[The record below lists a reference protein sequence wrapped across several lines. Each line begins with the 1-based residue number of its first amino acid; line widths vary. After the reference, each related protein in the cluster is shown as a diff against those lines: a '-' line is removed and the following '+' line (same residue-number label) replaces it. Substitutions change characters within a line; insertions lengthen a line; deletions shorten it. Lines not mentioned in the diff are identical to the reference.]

1 MDEENNELDT
11 TEYKVKLDPALVKSI
26 VRFSQQMA
34 QATKNLQFIQ
44 KYLADTTRLI
54 PAFIPP
60 ELPQYVIQLGEHL
73 RRKDIAVPFTEC
85 GLWLTP
91 SMTPRLVS
99 LVVERY
105 EQGRKRTIPAVIDG
119 FYRQNN
125 WAVLTDAVKR
135 WKSYEFFVP
144 RMPIFYDAVEAHINR
159 KWTLTIPTLIP
170 HIEGIAGEILLA
182 NNLSFTK
189 DAIIIST
196 GQKTYPSSI
205 FSRLRAD
212 KVTPTMDVII
222 SSLLY
227 YLEGTLY
234 EYKNF
239 RDFPRIRRLK
249 TLNRHAVMHGYQVN
263 YATRLNSLRCFLA
276 LDSLSM
282 LKGNIPKLI
291 PS

>member
-1 MDEENNELDT
+1 MDKRYEEIDT
-11 TEYKVKLDPALVKSI
+11 KRYTFNLNPAVVESI
-26 VRFSQQMA
+26 NRFSQQMA
-34 QATKNLQFIQ
+34 QAAKSM
-44 KYLADTTRLI
+44 
-54 PAFIPP
+54 
-60 ELPQYVIQLGEHL
+60 QYVQQHLAETAKLINYIVPPTLPKYVQQLGEYL
-73 RRKDIAVPFTEC
+73 RRKDIAIPFTEC

-91 SMTPRLVS
+91 SMTPGLV
-99 LVVERY
+99 LVVIERY

-125 WAVLTDAVKR
+125 WRILRDAVER

-144 RMPIFYDAVEAHINR
+144 RMPIFYDALEAHIDK
-159 KWTLTIPTLIP
+159 KWTLTIPALIP

-182 NNLSFTK
+182 NKLSFTK
-189 DAIIIST
+189 DAIIVSK
-196 GQKTYPSSI
+196 GQKTYPSSL
-205 FSRLRAD
+205 FGKLRAD

-234 EYKNF
+234 EYKDF
-239 RDFPRIRRLK
+239 KDFPQIRRLK
-249 TLNRHAVMHGYQVN
+249 TLNRHAVMHGYQIN

-282 LKGNIPKLI
+282 LKGNIPKLV
-291 PS
+291 

>member
-1 MDEENNELDT
+1 MDKKNNELDMK
-11 TEYKVKLDPALVKSI
+11 EHILKLSPALVESI
-26 VRFSQQMA
+26 NRFSQQMA
-34 QATKNLQFIQ
+34 QVTKSMQYIQ
-44 KYLADTTRLI
+44 KYLAETTKLI
-54 PAFIPP
+54 STIIPP
-60 ELPQYVIQLGEHL
+60 ELPRYVVQLGEYL
-73 RRKDIAVPFTEC
+73 RRKDIAIPFTEC

-99 LVVERY
+99 IIIERY

-125 WAVLTDAVKR
+125 WEILSDAVKR
-135 WKSYEFFVP
+135 WKSYEFFIP
-144 RMPIFYDAVEAHINR
+144 RMHIFYDALEAHINK
-159 KWTLTIPTLIP
+159 KWTLTVPALIP

-196 GQKTYPSSI
+196 GQKTYPSSL
-205 FSRLRAD
+205 FSKLRAD

-234 EYKNF
+234 EYKDF
-239 RDFPRIRRLK
+239 KDFPKIRRLK

-282 LKGNIPKLI
+282 LKGNIPKLV
-291 PS
+291 